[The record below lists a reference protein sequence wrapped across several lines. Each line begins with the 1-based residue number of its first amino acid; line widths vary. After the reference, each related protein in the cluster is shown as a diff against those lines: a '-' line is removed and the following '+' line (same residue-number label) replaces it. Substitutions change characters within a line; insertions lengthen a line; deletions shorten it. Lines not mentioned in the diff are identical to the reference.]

1 MALVYNSLYSINCI
15 LSTHILDLGYAAS
28 FGYLPNTY
36 VLQLQSLFFSFFLE
50 ERSWY
55 TYQGQV
61 LYSIVFTIIVPQP
74 ILQDSSKPTSKG
86 LVCFTRSGFHV
97 TDSCLLV
104 HLQSEMDGSNI
115 LCLCLSEVEKWFSHH
130 RQLQK

>member
-1 MALVYNSLYSINCI
+1 MALIYNGLYSIICI

-36 VLQLQSLFFSFFLE
+36 VLQLQSFFFLSFWRKE
-50 ERSWY
+50 ADIYIKDRFSILTCLSIY
-55 TYQGQV
+55 
-61 LYSIVFTIIVPQP
+61 YSPVYI
-74 ILQDSSKPTSKG
+74 KPTSKG

-104 HLQSEMDGSNI
+104 TLTE
-115 LCLCLSEVEKWFSHH
+115 
-130 RQLQK
+130 